1 MHNLKNTIQLTTVK
15 DLREALTKLD
25 HFPDN
30 TLVRSQVVFKSGQ
43 AWNVGIDL
51 SFSDEGVHLAA
62 NHPMLGSSEEVE
74 GGLLVKLL

>member
-25 HFPDN
+25 HLPDN
-30 TLVRSQVVFKSGQ
+30 TLIRSQVVFKSGQ

-51 SFSDEGVHLAA
+51 SFSDEGVHLSA
-62 NHPMLGSSEEVE
+62 NHPMLCSSEEVE
-74 GGLLVKLL
+74 GGLFIKLL

>member
-1 MHNLKNTIQLTTVK
+1 MNNLENTIPLTTVK

-25 HFPDN
+25 HLPDN
-30 TLVRSQVVFKSGQ
+30 TLVSSQVVFKSGQ
-43 AWNVGIDL
+43 SWNVGIDL

-74 GGLLVKLL
+74 GGLFIELL